1 MMAAACKIKK
11 RITIAAVTCT
21 AAMTTGCGVFPFD
34 KPAPDLFVLTP
45 KSSFSANLPNVDW
58 QLTVELPLADAG
70 INTSRIAIR
79 KSSVTI
85 DYYQGAN
92 WIDTAPRMV
101 QTLLVE
107 SFENTNQIVGVGRQS
122 AALRAD
128 YTLLMELREFQAE
141 QTAGEALPSAHV
153 RLNAKLVR
161 LPQRTIVA
169 TKNADF
175 SIKAK
180 NGGLSEVVRAF
191 DDALGKALKTIVEWA
206 LTAVPPKLHNR
217 PRPRRR

>member
-1 MMAAACKIKK
+1 MKAVTGIVK
-11 RITIAAVTCT
+11 RGVTIAAITY
-21 AAMTTGCGVFPFD
+21 AAAFVTGCGIGPFD

-45 KSSFSANLPNVDW
+45 KNTFSSNLPNVDW

-141 QTAGEALPSAHV
+141 YKDGEASPSAHV

-161 LPQRTIVA
+161 LPQRVIVA

-175 SIKAK
+175 SKKAK
-180 NGGLSEVVRAF
+180 IGGLSEVVRAF
-191 DDALGKALKTIVEWA
+191 DDALGNALKTIVEWA

-217 PRPRRR
+217 PRRR

>member
-1 MMAAACKIKK
+1 MKAAAGKVK
-11 RITIAAVTCT
+11 RGITVAAITCAAAIA
-21 AAMTTGCGVFPFD
+21 TGCGIYPFD
-34 KPAPDLFVLTP
+34 KPAPNLFVLTP
-45 KSSFSANLPNVDW
+45 KSTFSADLPTVDW

-79 KSSVTI
+79 KSTITI

-101 QTLLVE
+101 QTLLIE

-128 YTLLMELREFQAE
+128 YTLLMELRECQAE
-141 QTAGEALPSAHV
+141 HKAGEAVPSAHV

-161 LPQRTIVA
+161 LPQRVIVA
-169 TKNADF
+169 TKNADY
-175 SIKAK
+175 SVKAK
-180 NGGLSEVVRAF
+180 NGRLSEVVHAF
-191 DDALGKALKTIVEWA
+191 DDSLGRALKTIVEWA

-217 PRPRRR
+217 PRRRR

>member
-1 MMAAACKIKK
+1 M
-11 RITIAAVTCT
+11 T
-21 AAMTTGCGVFPFD
+21 AAPGRAGTGKTVAVIACLALMVTGCGSVLPFD
-34 KPAPDLFVLTP
+34 KPPPDLFVLTP
-45 KSSFSANLPNVDW
+45 KSTFSPTLPNVDW

-70 INTSRIAIR
+70 INTSRIAYR
-79 KSSVTI
+79 NSAVTI
-85 DYYQGAN
+85 DYYEGAN

-107 SFENTNQIVGVGRQS
+107 SFENSGQIVGVGRQS

-141 QTAGEALPSAHV
+141 QKARQAVPSAHV

-175 SIKAK
+175 SVRAK
-180 NGGLSEVVRAF
+180 SGALKEVVQAF
-191 DDALGKALKTIVEWA
+191 DKSLGEALKSIVEWA

-217 PRPRRR
+217 RLRR

>member
-1 MMAAACKIKK
+1 MKVVAGKVRRTITVAALSCAAA
-11 RITIAAVTCT
+11 IA
-21 AAMTTGCGVFPFD
+21 TGCGVLPFD
-34 KPAPDLFVLTP
+34 KPAPDLYVLTP
-45 KSSFSANLPNVDW
+45 KSTFNTDLPSVDW

-70 INTSRIAIR
+70 INTSRIATR
-79 KSSVTI
+79 KNLVSI
-85 DYYQGAN
+85 DYFQGAN

-107 SFENTNQIVGVGRQS
+107 SFENSNRIIGVGRQS

-141 QTAGEALPSAHV
+141 YKGGESSPSAHV

-161 LPQRTIVA
+161 LPQRAIVA

-175 SIKAK
+175 FVKAK
-180 NGGLSEVVRAF
+180 VGGLGEVVRAF
-191 DDALGKALKTIVEWA
+191 DEALGKALKVVVEWT
-206 LTAVPPKLHNR
+206 LTAVPPKIQN
-217 PRPRRR
+217 RPRRR

>member
-1 MMAAACKIKK
+1 MKAAARKVKSG
-11 RITIAAVTCT
+11 ITVAAITCAAAIA
-21 AAMTTGCGVFPFD
+21 TGCGVFPFD

-45 KSSFSANLPNVDW
+45 KSTFSADLPNVDW

-70 INTSRIAIR
+70 INTSRIATR
-79 KSSVTI
+79 KSAISI
-85 DYYQGAN
+85 DYFQGAN

-107 SFENTNQIVGVGRQS
+107 SFENSSQIIGVGRQS

-128 YTLLMELREFQAE
+128 YTLVMELREFQAE
-141 QTAGEALPSAHV
+141 YKDGEATPSAHV

-161 LPQRTIVA
+161 LPQRVIVA

-180 NGGLSEVVRAF
+180 GGGLGEVVRAF
-191 DDALGKALKTIVEWA
+191 DKSLGSALKVIVEWA
-206 LTAVPPKLHNR
+206 LSAVPPKLHD
-217 PRPRRR
+217 RPRRR

>member
-1 MMAAACKIKK
+1 MKGVAAKVKRGAITVAITCAAA
-11 RITIAAVTCT
+11 IA
-21 AAMTTGCGVFPFD
+21 TGCGALPFN

-45 KSSFSANLPNVDW
+45 KSTFNTALPKVDW
-58 QLTVELPLADAG
+58 QLTVELPFADAG
-70 INTSRIAIR
+70 INTSRIATR
-79 KSSVTI
+79 KSEVTI
-85 DYYQGAN
+85 EYFQGAN

-107 SFENTNQIVGVGRQS
+107 SFENSNRIVGVGRQS

-141 QTAGEALPSAHV
+141 YKDGEITPSAHV

-161 LPQRTIVA
+161 LPQRFIVG
-169 TKNADF
+169 TKNSDF

-180 NGGLSEVVRAF
+180 SGGLSETVHAF
-191 DDALGKALKTIVEWA
+191 DEALGKALKDIVEWT
-206 LTAVPPKLHNR
+206 LTAAPPKLQNR
-217 PRPRRR
+217 SRRR

>member
-1 MMAAACKIKK
+1 MKAAAGKVK
-11 RITIAAVTCT
+11 RGITVAAITCAAAIA
-21 AAMTTGCGVFPFD
+21 TGCGVYPFN
-34 KPAPDLFVLTP
+34 KPAPNLFVLTP
-45 KSSFSANLPNVDW
+45 KSTFSADLPTVDW

-70 INTSRIAIR
+70 INTSRIATR
-79 KSSVTI
+79 KSAISI
-85 DYYQGAN
+85 DYFQGAN

-107 SFENTNQIVGVGRQS
+107 SFENSSHIIGVGRQS

-128 YTLLMELREFQAE
+128 YTLVMELREFQAE
-141 QTAGEALPSAHV
+141 YKDGEATPSAHV

-161 LPQRTIVA
+161 LPQRVIVA

-180 NGGLSEVVRAF
+180 GGGLGEVVRAF
-191 DDALGKALKTIVEWA
+191 DKSLGSALKVIVEWA
-206 LTAVPPKLHNR
+206 LSAVPPKLHD
-217 PRPRRR
+217 RPRRR

>member
-1 MMAAACKIKK
+1 MKAAAGKVK
-11 RITIAAVTCT
+11 RGITIAAITC
-21 AAMTTGCGVFPFD
+21 AAAIATGCSVYPFD

-45 KSSFSANLPNVDW
+45 KSTFRADLPTVDW

-70 INTSRIAIR
+70 INTSRIATR
-79 KSSVTI
+79 KNEISI

-107 SFENTNQIVGVGRQS
+107 SFENSNQIVGVGRQS

-141 QTAGEALPSAHV
+141 YKEGQGTPFAHV
-153 RLNAKLVR
+153 RLKAKLVR
-161 LPQRTIVA
+161 LPQRVIVA
-169 TKNADF
+169 AKNADF
-175 SIKAK
+175 SMKAK
-180 NGGLSEVVRAF
+180 GGGLGEVVRAF
-191 DDALGKALKTIVEWA
+191 DEALGSALKVIVEWA
-206 LTAVPPKLHNR
+206 LSAVPPKLQN
-217 PRPRRR
+217 RPRRR

>member
-1 MMAAACKIKK
+1 MKAVAGKIKK
-11 RITIAAVTCT
+11 GGTVAAITCAAVIV
-21 AAMTTGCGVFPFD
+21 TGCGVLPFD
-34 KPAPDLFVLTP
+34 KPPPDLYVLTP
-45 KSSFSANLPNVDW
+45 KSTFSTDLPDVNW

-70 INTSRIAIR
+70 INTSRIATR
-79 KSSVTI
+79 KNTVSI

-107 SFENTNQIVGVGRQS
+107 SFENSKRIIGVGRQS

-141 QTAGEALPSAHV
+141 YKDGETSPSAHV

-161 LPQRTIVA
+161 LPQRVIVA
-169 TKNADF
+169 TKNAEF
-175 SIKAK
+175 SVTAK
-180 NGGLSEVVRAF
+180 GASLDEVVRAF
-191 DDALGKALKTIVEWA
+191 DAALGKALKVVVEWT
-206 LTAVPPKLHNR
+206 LTAAPPKLQN
-217 PRPRRR
+217 RPRRR

>member
-1 MMAAACKIKK
+1 MKIAAGRVKRDITVAAIICAAAF
-11 RITIAAVTCT
+11 A
-21 AAMTTGCGVFPFD
+21 TGCGVNPFD

-45 KSSFSANLPNVDW
+45 KNTFSTDLPNVDW

-70 INTSRIAIR
+70 INTSRIATR
-79 KSSVTI
+79 KSAVSI

-107 SFENTNQIVGVGRQS
+107 SFENSKQIVGVGRQS

-128 YTLLMELREFQAE
+128 YTLLLELREFQTE
-141 QTAGEALPSAHV
+141 YKDGEATPSAHV

-161 LPQRTIVA
+161 LPQRVIVA
-169 TKNADF
+169 AKNADF
-175 SIKAK
+175 STKAK
-180 NGGLSEVVRAF
+180 NGGLVEVVSAF
-191 DDALGKALKTIVEWA
+191 DGSLGKALKVIVEWA
-206 LTAVPPKLHNR
+206 LTAVPPKLQNR
-217 PRPRRR
+217 PGRR

>member
-1 MMAAACKIKK
+1 MNATTGKNSRGLAVATVACAAAI
-11 RITIAAVTCT
+11 VTS
-21 AAMTTGCGVFPFD
+21 CGVLPFD
-34 KPAPDLFVLTP
+34 KPPPNLFVLTP
-45 KSSFSANLPNVDW
+45 KNTFSSDLPKVDW

-70 INTSRIAIR
+70 INTSRIATR
-79 KSSVTI
+79 KNEVSI

-107 SFENTNQIVGVGRQS
+107 SFENSERIVGVGRQS

-141 QTAGEALPSAHV
+141 YKGGETSPSAHV

-161 LPQRTIVA
+161 LPQRVIVA

-175 SIKAK
+175 SVKAK
-180 NGGLSEVVRAF
+180 GASLDEVVRAF
-191 DDALGKALKTIVEWA
+191 DRALGKGLKAVVEWA
-206 LTAVPPKLHNR
+206 LTAAPPKLQNS
-217 PRPRRR
+217 PRRR

>member
-1 MMAAACKIKK
+1 MIAAKGTLKK
-11 RITIAAVTCT
+11 RVVTIAAVAGI
-21 AAMTTGCGVFPFD
+21 AAVATGCGWLPFD

-45 KSSFSANLPNVDW
+45 KSTFSPDLPTVDW

-79 KSSVTI
+79 TGAVSI
-85 DYYQGAN
+85 DYYEGAN

-107 SFENTNQIVGVGRQS
+107 SFENSKHIVGVGRQS

-128 YTLLMELREFQAE
+128 YTLLLDLREFQAE
-141 QTAGEALPSAHV
+141 FKNGDARPEAHV

-161 LPQRTIVA
+161 LPQRVIVA
-169 TKNADF
+169 AKTADF
-175 SIKAK
+175 STRAQD
-180 NGGLSEVVRAF
+180 GRMGAVVRAF
-191 DDALGKALKTIVEWA
+191 DDSLGRALKTIVEWT
-206 LTAVPPKLHNR
+206 LTAVPPKLRNR
-217 PRPRRR
+217 SLRR